1 MSRPGSLAWFARH
14 ELRLFWRDWISMM
27 TAGKRRREPLLAVVA
42 LVFLAIIHA
51 IAYLVLIPAGVH
63 GMSLEELLDD
73 KLVLVTVT
81 GTALLASTLMLSQ
94 AMEAATR
101 AFYTRADLDL
111 ILSSPAPARRL
122 FMVRMVATGVSTTLL
137 TGALASP
144 FINVLAVFSSPW
156 WLSAYGLLLAL
167 GTTATAIA
175 LLVTIALF
183 PNGLG
188 PRRTRLVA
196 QVVTAAVG
204 AVFVIGVQV
213 AAIVSTGSISRLTFI
228 RSEEVVAFGPPVES
242 PIWSL
247 ARAAMGDL
255 AILIPLLVI
264 SVAFLALVVS
274 VFSRSFGADVVAA
287 SGVGYAPKETRAV
300 RRGFRSGSTRKALRR
315 KEWAL
320 LRRDP
325 WLVSETL
332 MQTLYLLPPALLL
345 WLNFG
350 ENLGALIILVP
361 VLVMASGQ
369 LAGGLA
375 WLAVSG
381 EDAPDL
387 IASAPVSTGKTIW
400 AKIEAILTVILVLV
414 SPLLL
419 AFALVA
425 PVLAGITALG
435 IAIAAVS
442 ASMIQIW
449 FRAQVKRSLFRRR
462 HASSRIATMAEAF
475 SSILWAGTAA
485 LVAAD
490 SILAVGTAVFALLI
504 LLGTWLIR
512 PRRAFGAVTA

>member
-1 MSRPGSLAWFARH
+1 MSRPGSLAWFAFH
-14 ELRLFWRDWISMM
+14 EQRLFWRDWVSMM
-27 TAGKRRREPLLAVVA
+27 TAGKRRREPLLAFVA
-42 LVFLAIIHA
+42 LVFLVIVHA
-51 IAYLVLIPAGVH
+51 IAYLVLVPAGAQ
-63 GMSLEELLDD
+63 GMTLDQLAAD
-73 KLVLVTVT
+73 KLTLVTVS
-81 GTALLASTLMLSQ
+81 GAALLAFTLMLSQ

-144 FINVLAVFSSPW
+144 FINVLAVTSSPW
-156 WLSAYGLLLAL
+156 WLSAYGLLLTL
-167 GTTATAIA
+167 GAFATAIA
-175 LLVTIALF
+175 LLITIALF
-183 PNGLG
+183 RGLG

-196 QVVTAAVG
+196 QVATALVG

-213 AAIVSTGSISRLTFI
+213 AAILSTGSISRLTFI
-228 RSEEVVAFGPPVES
+228 RSEQVVALGPPAES
-242 PIWSL
+242 ALWSL

-255 AILIPLLVI
+255 VVLIPLLVFALGLLI
-264 SVAFLALVVS
+264 LVVT
-274 VFSRSFGADVVAA
+274 VFSKSFGQDVVAA
-287 SGVGYAPKETRAV
+287 SGVSFEAKQKATA
-300 RRGFRSGSTRKALRR
+300 RRGFRQGSTRKALRR

-350 ENLGALIILVP
+350 ENVGALIILVP

-387 IASAPVSTGKTIW
+387 IASAPVSTGKMIW

-419 AFALVA
+419 AFALAA
-425 PVLAGITALG
+425 PALAGITALG

-442 ASMIQIW
+442 AAMIQIW

-485 LVAAD
+485 LIAAD
-490 SILAVGTAVFALLI
+490 SMILASGTALFALLI
-504 LLGTWLIR
+504 LLGTWVVR
-512 PRRAFGAVTA
+512 PRRAYGAVTA